1 MTMNVVIGV
10 EGNSSRDCVHL
21 AHVGPVGRREA
32 VLRRGDVVPMPLDGR
47 VEVVS
52 ITHGEQD
59 MQNSLMLPVIAP
71 AERARWHPVPTDAPE
86 PEGGCTAA

>member
-1 MTMNVVIGV
+1 MNVVIGV

-21 AHVGPVGRREA
+21 AHVGPAGRREA
-32 VLRRGDVVPMPLDGR
+32 VLRRGDVVPMPVDGR

-52 ITHGEQD
+52 ATHGEQD
-59 MQNSLMLPVIAP
+59 MEPVLLLPVLTRG
-71 AERARWHPVPTDAPE
+71 ERARWQPVPTDAPE

>member
-1 MTMNVVIGV
+1 MNVVIGV

-21 AHVGPVGRREA
+21 AHVGPKGRREA

-52 ITHGEQD
+52 RTHGEQD
-59 MQNSLMLPVIAP
+59 MQNALMLPAIAP
-71 AERARWHPVPTDAPE
+71 AERARWLPVPNDAE